1 MTTIARQSLLLAW
14 KDTRIFFKDR
24 MALAFAFLL
33 PFVFVIGFSLALQ
46 GAGPDNAPL
55 RFTITTQETGGI
67 SGQTIATITAAAP
80 DSIAAMAHP
89 DAQAAAESG
98 EIDGFVTF
106 PPDFTQRLLSGETAA
121 LQVITGPNAAPA
133 DEAALRGFAQEIAAR
148 LNEAAAAL
156 SAITAIGGPQA
167 APAPGAETAPNAIGN
182 PQAANALEPLLS
194 AANALSG
201 SIQIQQVGD
210 ILPFNA
216 SNFALPGYLT
226 MFVFF
231 TAAMGAEALA
241 RERQTHTLERLMS
254 NGARRESL
262 ILGKFLAGAI
272 IGVTQIAV
280 MWTVGALAFN
290 INLGAAPAAVIL
302 LSLLMAIA
310 SAAFGAM
317 LASFVRSVRAAAAA
331 GVLTSLIL
339 APLGGCWWPLFIT
352 PPIMQSLA
360 RLTPHGWANGGLN
373 KLMLFGAQFTDV
385 APEMAALA
393 AFAALFLAIAL
404 YRFRPTL
411 AN

>member
-46 GAGPDNAPL
+46 GAGPDDAPL
-55 RFTITTQETGGI
+55 RFVIATQETDGV
-67 SGQTIATITAAAP
+67 SVATIAGITAAEDAGVT
-80 DSIAAMAHP
+80 AMAY
-89 DAQAAAESG
+89 AEAMAATEAG
-98 EIDGFVTF
+98 EINGFVAF
-106 PPDFTQRLLSGETAA
+106 PADFTRRLLSGDTAA
-121 LQVITGPNAAPA
+121 LDVVSGNGAAPA
-133 DEAALRGFAQEIAAR
+133 DEAALRGFALEIAAR
-148 LNEAAAAL
+148 FNEAAAAL
-156 SAITAIGGPQA
+156 NAALALGGPA
-167 APAPGAETAPNAIGN
+167 AAAAALEQLLSETAAESSSGGIRI
-182 PQAANALEPLLS
+182 EP
-194 AANALSG
+194 
-201 SIQIQQVGD
+201 VGD

-262 ILGKFLAGAI
+262 VLGKFLAGGI

-280 MWTVGALAFN
+280 MWTVGGLAFN

-302 LSLLMAIA
+302 LSLLMAVA
-310 SAAFGAM
+310 SAAFGVM
-317 LASFVRSVRAAAAA
+317 LAGFARSVRTAAAA
-331 GVLTSLIL
+331 GVLTSLVL
-339 APLGGCWWPLFIT
+339 APIGGCWWPLFIT
-352 PPIMQSLA
+352 PPFMQSLA

-373 KLMLFGAQFTDV
+373 KLMLFGAEFNDV
-385 APEMAALA
+385 VPEMAALA
-393 AFAALFLAIAL
+393 AFAAVFLAVAL
-404 YRFRPTL
+404 WRFRL
-411 AN
+411 APAG